1 MLYKESETVELKR
14 EVTDD
19 IKKEV
24 LAFVNTDGGILYI
37 GVSDD
42 GKVVGLSS
50 PKDIQ
55 LQVNNMLRDSIKPD
69 VMMFVQSRV
78 AKAESKQILT
88 VVVQRGTE
96 RPYYLAGKGLRPEG
110 VFVRQGTAS
119 VPAAETIIR
128 HLIKETDGDSYEAV
142 RATNTDLT
150 FEAAGTEFAQRG
162 LEFGE
167 AQKMTLGLQGSDRIF
182 TNLGLLLS
190 DQCPHTIKIAVF
202 QDHTQMA
209 FKDRREFGGSLFRQ
223 LNEAYAFI
231 DMHNQINSTFQGLK
245 RIDSRDYPEEAVR
258 EGLLNAITHR
268 EYAQG
273 ASTLIKLFSDR
284 MEFISMGGLV
294 SGIALEDILSGYSV
308 CRNPLL
314 ARVFYRLQLIEA
326 YGTGMMK
333 IFESYHASGKEPKI
347 EVTPNV
353 FKLILPNQNTV
364 ALAQPADTEGAGM
377 EEQAMRFATQA
388 GIFSRKE
395 LEAQLGI
402 SQSYAVAI
410 LKQLLERG
418 RLAKEGNG
426 KNVRYRAN
434 K

>member
-1 MLYKESETVELKR
+1 MLYRESETVELKR

-19 IKKEV
+19 IKKEM
-24 LAFVNTDGGILYI
+24 LAFVNTDGGTLYI
-37 GVSDD
+37 GVTDS
-42 GKVVGLSS
+42 GEVVGLPN
-50 PKDIQ
+50 PKDTQ
-55 LQVNNMLRDSIKPD
+55 LQVNNMLRDTIKPD
-69 VMMFVQSRV
+69 VMMFVQSRLEDV
-78 AKAESKQILT
+78 QGKQILAVT
-88 VVVQRGTE
+88 AQRGTE

-110 VFVRQGTAS
+110 VFIRQGTAS
-119 VPAAETIIR
+119 VPATETAIR
-128 HLIKETDGDSYEAV
+128 RLIKETDGDSYEV
-142 RATNTDLT
+142 TRAMQQDMT
-150 FEAAGTEFAQRG
+150 FEAAGAEFAQRD

-167 AQKMTLGLQGSDRIF
+167 AQKMTLGLLNSDKIF

-190 DQCPHTIKIAVF
+190 DQCPHTIKVAVF

-223 LNEAYAFI
+223 LNDAYTFI
-231 DMHNQINSTFQGLK
+231 DLHNQINSTFQGLK

-294 SGIALEDILSGYSV
+294 NGIALEDIMSGYSV
-308 CRNPLL
+308 CRNPEL
-314 ARVFYRLQLIEA
+314 AGVFYRLQLIEA

-333 IFESYHASGKEPKI
+333 IFESYRVRGKEPKI

-353 FKLILPNQNTV
+353 FKLILPNLNAEAP
-364 ALAQPADTEGAGM
+364 ALSADVEGVGM

-395 LEAQLGI
+395 LEARLGI

-410 LKQLLERG
+410 LKQLMESG

-426 KNVRYRAN
+426 KNVRYRVN